1 MSNHCRT
8 IRQHELGFRTWGGAR
23 PGAGRKP
30 SRSRSRV
37 PHVAR
42 PGHDAR
48 APVHVTLRLRE
59 RLPSLRR
66 SLVRA
71 RVFRALGDGR
81 ERFGLRLLQFSL
93 QSNHVHLI
101 VEADDRRA
109 LSRGMKGIAVR
120 LARTLNRLW
129 KRRGSVL
136 SDRFHARPLRTP
148 REVRSA
154 LVYVLQNAR
163 HHGLRLLGV
172 DSYSSGPWF
181 DGWKQGIVLAGDGP
195 GTRAR
200 TWLLREGWRRHGL
213 IGIEESPDGCRGLGL
228 RGHLSHQTRRGHA
241 G

>member
-71 RVFRALGDGR
+71 RVFLALGDGR

-109 LSRGMKGIAVR
+109 LSRGIQGLSIRIAR
-120 LARTLNRLW
+120 ALNRNLN
-129 KRRGSVL
+129 RSGRVFADRYEASV
-136 SDRFHARPLRTP
+136 A
-148 REVRSA
+148 
-154 LVYVLQNAR
+154 
-163 HHGLRLLGV
+163 
-172 DSYSSGPWF
+172 
-181 DGWKQGIVLAGDGP
+181 
-195 GTRAR
+195 
-200 TWLLREGWRRHGL
+200 
-213 IGIEESPDGCRGLGL
+213 
-228 RGHLSHQTRRGHA
+228 
-241 G
+241 